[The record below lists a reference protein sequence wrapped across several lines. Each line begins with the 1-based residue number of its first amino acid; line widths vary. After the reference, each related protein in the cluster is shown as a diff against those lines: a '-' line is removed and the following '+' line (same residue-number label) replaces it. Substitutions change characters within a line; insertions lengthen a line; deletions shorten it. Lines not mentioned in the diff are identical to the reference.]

1 MLEAQQVEELICLV
15 SALDRES
22 LTRQFLSFR
31 GNFPVDVIRHAERR
45 GQPAAR
51 RTGIEATTTEWI
63 LFGEDDVWLSD
74 GYLMAGR
81 VDDAAQCV
89 ERAFD
94 LAQQTKERGHQAWA
108 LKLRADVAQRRE
120 QIEVA
125 AEAYHQALILSEA
138 MAMRPLR
145 AHCYN
150 GLAGL
155 HASAGAAMQAR
166 SDLAAAID
174 AYQSLGMTHWLGP
187 AQAQLR
193 ALSHE

>member
-1 MLEAQQVEELICLV
+1 MCRNARLIWRNKPR
-15 SALDRES
+15 SA
-22 LTRQFLSFR
+22 
-31 GNFPVDVIRHAERR
+31 VI
-45 GQPAAR
+45 
-51 RTGIEATTTEWI
+51 
-63 LFGEDDVWLSD
+63 
-74 GYLMAGR
+74 
-81 VDDAAQCV
+81 
-89 ERAFD
+89 
-94 LAQQTKERGHQAWA
+94 QAWA

-125 AEAYHQALILSEA
+125 AEAYHQALTLSEA

-150 GLAGL
+150 GLACV